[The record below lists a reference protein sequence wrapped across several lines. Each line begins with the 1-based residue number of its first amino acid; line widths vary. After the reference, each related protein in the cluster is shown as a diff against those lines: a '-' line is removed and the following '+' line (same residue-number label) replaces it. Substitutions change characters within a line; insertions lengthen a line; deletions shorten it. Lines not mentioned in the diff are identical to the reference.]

1 MNCAN
6 HPDLSAVHY
15 CRTCGKPLCSACSR
29 DVMGVIYCEQC
40 LAERMHGAQPPV
52 PPAPQAP
59 NPGYVPPA
67 AGFVPSAGTYVPPGA
82 GAAQPGF
89 MGGPNPALA
98 GLLSAIFPFGVGA
111 VYCGQ
116 YMKGLVHLGIFVFL
130 IVAESSNV
138 PWFIHMILGIS
149 IAFFYVYQ
157 IVDSVRTAHAVIAGQ
172 PAPDPFGFGQ
182 AFGPI
187 PRGEAGGTKM
197 PTGAIVLIVLGA
209 LFLLNTALQFDLD
222 RIWPLFL
229 IALGFWMF
237 ARQWGLIPSR
247 LRGCQCDRCKAR
259 GMVGPAM
266 LMTVG
271 VLWLLSDIG
280 GLDWGHSWPIILIVL
295 GLVKVLQG
303 NASTAGHVDWLNP
316 AAAPVPPVNPPVS
329 VEPPKQPPSEVSN
342 G

>member
-1 MNCAN
+1 
-6 HPDLSAVHY
+6 
-15 CRTCGKPLCSACSR
+15 
-29 DVMGVIYCEQC
+29 
-40 LAERMHGAQPPV
+40 
-52 PPAPQAP
+52 
-59 NPGYVPPA
+59 
-67 AGFVPSAGTYVPPGA
+67 
-82 GAAQPGF
+82 
-89 MGGPNPALA
+89 
-98 GLLSAIFPFGVGA
+98 
-111 VYCGQ
+111 
-116 YMKGLVHLGIFVFL
+116 
-130 IVAESSNV
+130 
-138 PWFIHMILGIS
+138 
-149 IAFFYVYQ
+149 
-157 IVDSVRTAHAVIAGQ
+157 
-172 PAPDPFGFGQ
+172 
-182 AFGPI
+182 
-187 PRGEAGGTKM
+187 M

-222 RIWPLFL
+222 RVWPLFL